1 MKVIIAA
8 RRRNAELGRGSE
20 SIQEISV
27 MKNQKLVTLLQ
38 VCAIVFAVVGVWPSI
53 ASAQDGHSQMMSMHH
68 DMGYQSNSSA
78 LIKTVRDAT
87 ARFQDVSLAKAEG
100 YSLLFGCVSGPD
112 EGAMG
117 MHFVNAEI
125 LNSGIIDPR
134 HPQILLYEPQPNGRL
149 KLTGADFL
157 VFASS
162 WDAAHPNDPPQI
174 MGQLFQFFDAPNR
187 FGLPPFYTLH
197 VWAWKSNPN
206 GSFVNW
212 NPKVTCEAFNGQG
225 Q

>member
-1 MKVIIAA
+1 
-8 RRRNAELGRGSE
+8 
-20 SIQEISV
+20 
-27 MKNQKLVTLLQ
+27 MKNQQFVTLLQ
-38 VCAIVFAVVGVWPSI
+38 VCAMAIAVFAAWPSI
-53 ASAQDGHSQMMSMHH
+53 SSAQDGHSQMMLMHH
-68 DMGYQSNSSA
+68 DMGSQSNSSA
-78 LIKTVRDAT
+78 LIKIVRDAT
-87 ARFQDVSLAKAEG
+87 ARFQDVSVAKAEG

-134 HPQILLYEPQPNGRL
+134 HPQILLYEPQPNGQL